1 MGKATSR
8 PAITIRSHPTD
19 DRDRVEEK
27 AKTAQSTMTMSNSV
41 MPIVGELST
50 FDPSLTAANEL
61 VVRRAL
67 EAENGGAGLRVGLRE
82 PQRGSSLRR
91 RVGAAGGCWRGA
103 VYGFLSYTRR
113 RMD

>member
-1 MGKATSR
+1 MGKATAR
-8 PAITIRSHPTD
+8 PALTIRSHPPD

-67 EAENGGAGLRVGLRE
+67 EAENGGAGLRVGLRK
-82 PQRGSSLRR
+82 PQSGSSLRR
-91 RVGAAGGCWRGA
+91 SDGSCVDCCERAYSSFVPSPGR
-103 VYGFLSYTRR
+103 
-113 RMD
+113 